1 MKRSICIING
11 HPDASPEHFVP
22 ALADAYERGAREAG
36 FEVSRIDI
44 GSLPIDF
51 LHNQSE
57 FDTPPDMQIVGE
69 RGKLA
74 AADHLVLVFPL
85 WLGCMPARLKAF
97 LEQLAR
103 NEFLLATTNDGAGW
117 PAQKMKGKSAR
128 IIVTMGMPGFAYG
141 TMFGG
146 HSVKA
151 LEKGVLRISGFKPVR
166 RTILGGV
173 EAAGVPGRA
182 KMLHKVE
189 ALGRRGV

>member
-22 ALADAYERGAREAG
+22 ALADAYERGARGAG

-57 FDTPPDMQIVGE
+57 FDAPPDARVAEE
-69 RGKLA
+69 RNKLA

-85 WLGCMPARLKAF
+85 WLGGVPARLKAF
-97 LEQLAR
+97 FEQMAR
-103 NEFLLATTNDGAGW
+103 NEFFIATTNDGAGW

-141 TMFGG
+141 TLFGG

-151 LEKGVLRISGFKPVR
+151 LEKGILRISGFKPVH

-189 ALGRRGV
+189 ALARRGV

>member
-11 HPDASPEHFVP
+11 HPDASPAHFVP
-22 ALADAYERGAREAG
+22 ALAEAYERGAREAG

-44 GSLPIDF
+44 GTLPVDL

-57 FDTPPDMQIVGE
+57 FDTPPAAQIAEE

-74 AADHLVLVFPL
+74 AAEHLVLVFPL

-97 LEQLAR
+97 LEQIAR
-103 NEFLLATTNDGAGW
+103 NEFFIATTKDGAGW

-128 IIVTMGMPGFAYG
+128 VIVTMGMPGFAYG
-141 TMFGG
+141 TLFGG

-151 LEKGVLRISGFKPVR
+151 LEQGILRISGFKPVR

-173 EAAGVPGRA
+173 EAAGPKGRA
-182 KMLHKVE
+182 GMLHNVE
-189 ALGRRGV
+189 GLGRRGV

>member
-1 MKRSICIING
+1 MG
-11 HPDASPEHFVP
+11 AS
-22 ALADAYERGAREAG
+22 L
-36 FEVSRIDI
+36 
-44 GSLPIDF
+44 
-51 LHNQSE
+51 
-57 FDTPPDMQIVGE
+57 GE
-69 RGKLA
+69 SLA
-74 AADHLVLVFPL
+74 AGLAAGAVAWSRESSGLRDCKLL
-85 WLGCMPARLKAF
+85 LGEHAAR
-97 LEQLAR
+97 
-103 NEFLLATTNDGAGW
+103 TGGAGW

-151 LEKGVLRISGFKPVR
+151 LEKGILRISGFRPVR

>member
-22 ALADAYERGAREAG
+22 ALAEAYERGAREAG

-44 GSLPIDF
+44 GTLPIDF

-74 AADHLVLVFPL
+74 AADHLVLIFPL

-97 LEQLAR
+97 LEQMAR

-146 HSVKA
+146 HSVKG
-151 LEKGVLRISGFKPVR
+151 LEKGILRLSGFRPVR

>member
-1 MKRSICIING
+1 MTRSICIING
-11 HPDASPEHFVP
+11 HPDASGEHFVP
-22 ALADAYERGAREAG
+22 ALADAYERGARGAG

-57 FDTPPDMQIVGE
+57 FDAPPDAKVAEE
-69 RGKLA
+69 RNKLA

-85 WLGCMPARLKAF
+85 WLGGVPARLKAF
-97 LEQLAR
+97 FEQMAR
-103 NEFLLATTNDGAGW
+103 NEFFIATTNDGAGW

-141 TMFGG
+141 TLFGG

-151 LEKGVLRISGFKPVR
+151 LEKGILRISGFKPVR